1 MERYIY
7 INYAYEDYQLVQKI
21 IEDIEKTGVK
31 VYHGNGSEERVAGS
45 LCVIHLWTP
54 AAHTSRSY
62 RKIMNYTLKHEL
74 DTMLFHLDGAQMAS
88 EVEVQLDVLHALF
101 KYKYQMM
108 SRKSA
113 DVETKTAVI
122 QNEAEHTEATTVVKA
137 DNTTT
142 AAVKQEVKLKPEVV
156 EVQSMGQLREAMAD
170 PEPKVIKFNAE
181 PMQKHDKQDGIGEV
195 AAKQTEKTQ
204 NTSAEPE
211 MTEGKAEE
219 SAEAAKSA
227 AEAPVEKEARMT
239 TENIDETQKK
249 QLQQQ
254 ETEKTAEQLTTRDAL
269 FAEGMRILENGKTRE
284 DGVKAF
290 KYLRQAASQGHT
302 EAQYQLSVCYDRG
315 IGVRKSITEAAK
327 WCQMAAFG
335 GHAKAQ
341 SEIGYC
347 YEYGQGVVRNIK
359 EAVSW
364 YEMASAQGNIQA
376 KNNLAYC
383 YQKGRGVHKDV
394 KEAIRLYEEA
404 AAGGHASAQYNLG
417 YCYWYGE
424 GVKTDK
430 NRAIE
435 LFKQSADNGNAKAAQ
450 MLKILSQHLFMK

>member
-7 INYAYEDYQLVQKI
+7 INYAYEDYEYVQKI

-45 LCVIHLWTP
+45 LCVFHFWTP
-54 AAHTSRSY
+54 AAHTSKSY

-88 EVEVQLDVLHALF
+88 EVDVQLDVLHALF
-101 KYKYQMM
+101 KYKYQMLNQ
-108 SRKSA
+108 KAA
-113 DVETKTAVI
+113 DAETKTV
-122 QNEAEHTEATTVVKA
+122 ES
-137 DNTTT
+137 
-142 AAVKQEVKLKPEVV
+142 KPEVV
-156 EVQSMGQLREAMAD
+156 EAKSVDELKKAMASS
-170 PEPKVIKFNAE
+170 EPKVIKFNA
-181 PMQKHDKQDGIGEV
+181 D
-195 AAKQTEKTQ
+195 
-204 NTSAEPE
+204 
-211 MTEGKAEE
+211 
-219 SAEAAKSA
+219 SA
-227 AEAPVEKEARMT
+227 AESKHAAKEPEIIEDTEETKIADVETAATAVEKQPEIVNEKIA
-239 TENIDETQKK
+239 EEQPDQS
-249 QLQQQ
+249 QQS
-254 ETEKTAEQLTTRDAL
+254 EPAKAVEELATRDAL
-269 FAEGMRILENGKTRE
+269 FAEGMRVLENGTTRE

-315 IGVRKSITEAAK
+315 IGVRRNITEAAK

-364 YEMASAQGNIQA
+364 YEMASAQGNIEA
-376 KNNLAYC
+376 KNNLAFC

-394 KEAIRLYEEA
+394 KEAIRLYGEA

-430 NRAIE
+430 SRAIE

-450 MLKILSQHLFMK
+450 MLKILSQHLFLK

>member
-7 INYAYEDYQLVQKI
+7 INYAYEDYEYVQKI

-45 LCVIHLWTP
+45 LCVIHFWTP
-54 AAHTSRSY
+54 AAHTSKSY

-88 EVEVQLDVLHALF
+88 EVDVQLDVLHALF
-101 KYKYQMM
+101 KYKYQMLNQ
-108 SRKSA
+108 RAA
-113 DVETKTAVI
+113 DAETKTV
-122 QNEAEHTEATTVVKA
+122 ES
-137 DNTTT
+137 
-142 AAVKQEVKLKPEVV
+142 KPEVV
-156 EVQSMGQLREAMAD
+156 EAKSVDELKKAMASS
-170 PEPKVIKFNAE
+170 EPKVIKFNA
-181 PMQKHDKQDGIGEV
+181 D
-195 AAKQTEKTQ
+195 
-204 NTSAEPE
+204 
-211 MTEGKAEE
+211 
-219 SAEAAKSA
+219 SA
-227 AEAPVEKEARMT
+227 AESKHAAKEPEIIEDTEETKIADVETAATAVEKQPEIVNEKVA
-239 TENIDETQKK
+239 EEQPDQS
-249 QLQQQ
+249 QQS
-254 ETEKTAEQLTTRDAL
+254 EPAKAVEELATRDAL
-269 FAEGMRILENGKTRE
+269 FAEGMRILENGTTRE

-315 IGVRKSITEAAK
+315 IGVRRNITEAAK

-364 YEMASAQGNIQA
+364 YEMASAQGNIEA
-376 KNNLAYC
+376 KNNLAFC

-394 KEAIRLYEEA
+394 KEAIRLYGEA

-430 NRAIE
+430 SRAIE

-450 MLKILSQHLFMK
+450 MLKILSQHLFLK

>member
-7 INYAYEDYQLVQKI
+7 INYAYEDYEYVQKI

-45 LCVIHLWTP
+45 LCVIHFWTP
-54 AAHTSRSY
+54 AAHTSKSY

-74 DTMLFHLDGAQMAS
+74 DTMLFHLDGAQLAS
-88 EVEVQLDVLHALF
+88 EVDVQLDVLHALF
-101 KYKYQMM
+101 KYKYQML
-108 SRKSA
+108 SRKAA
-113 DVETKTAVI
+113 DAETKAAVI
-122 QNEAEHTEATTVVKA
+122 KNESKNTETI
-137 DNTTT
+137 TT
-142 AAVKQEVKLKPEVV
+142 AAKGENTAVVEIKTVESKPEVV
-156 EVQSMGQLREAMAD
+156 EAKSVDELKKAMASS
-170 PEPKVIKFNAE
+170 EPKVIKFNA
-181 PMQKHDKQDGIGEV
+181 D
-195 AAKQTEKTQ
+195 
-204 NTSAEPE
+204 
-211 MTEGKAEE
+211 
-219 SAEAAKSA
+219 SA
-227 AEAPVEKEARMT
+227 AESKAAEKEPEIIEDTEETKIADVETAATAVEKQPEIVNEKIA
-239 TENIDETQKK
+239 EEQPDQS
-249 QLQQQ
+249 QQS
-254 ETEKTAEQLTTRDAL
+254 EPAKAVEELATRDAL
-269 FAEGMRILENGKTRE
+269 FAEGMRILENGTTRE

-290 KYLRQAASQGHT
+290 KCLRQAASQGHT

-315 IGVRKSITEAAK
+315 IGVRRNITEAAK

-364 YEMASAQGNIQA
+364 YEMASAQGNIEA
-376 KNNLAYC
+376 KNNLAFC

-394 KEAIRLYEEA
+394 KEAIRLYGEA

-430 NRAIE
+430 SRAIE

-450 MLKILSQHLFMK
+450 MLKILSQHLFLK

>member
-7 INYAYEDYQLVQKI
+7 INYAYEDYEYVQKI

-45 LCVIHLWTP
+45 LCVLHFWTP
-54 AAHTSRSY
+54 AAHTSKSY

-88 EVEVQLDVLHALF
+88 EVDVQLDVLHALF
-101 KYKYQMM
+101 KYKYQML
-108 SRKSA
+108 SRKAA
-113 DVETKTAVI
+113 DAETKAAVI
-122 QNEAEHTEATTVVKA
+122 KNESKNTEII
-137 DNTTT
+137 TT
-142 AAVKQEVKLKPEVV
+142 AAKGENTAVVEIKTVESKPEVV
-156 EVQSMGQLREAMAD
+156 EAKSVDELKKAMSSS
-170 PEPKVIKFNAE
+170 EPKVIKFNADSATE
-181 PMQKHDKQDGIGEV
+181 SK
-195 AAKQTEKTQ
+195 AAEKESEIV
-204 NTSAEPE
+204 NE
-211 MTEGKAEE
+211 KIAEE
-219 SAEAAKSA
+219 QPDQSQQSEPAKA
-227 AEAPVEKEARMT
+227 VEE
-239 TENIDETQKK
+239 
-249 QLQQQ
+249 
-254 ETEKTAEQLTTRDAL
+254 LTTRDAL
-269 FAEGMRILENGKTRE
+269 FAEGMRILENGTTRE

-290 KYLRQAASQGHT
+290 KCLRQAASQGHT

-315 IGVRKSITEAAK
+315 IGVRRNITEAAK

-364 YEMASAQGNIQA
+364 YEMASAQGNIEA
-376 KNNLAYC
+376 KNNLAFC

-394 KEAIRLYEEA
+394 KEAIRLYGEA

-430 NRAIE
+430 SRAIE

>member
-7 INYAYEDYQLVQKI
+7 INYAYEDYEYVQKI

-45 LCVIHLWTP
+45 LCVLHFWTP
-54 AAHTSRSY
+54 AAHTSKSY

-88 EVEVQLDVLHALF
+88 EVDVQLDVLHALF
-101 KYKYQMM
+101 KYKYQML
-108 SRKSA
+108 SLKAA
-113 DVETKTAVI
+113 DAETKTV
-122 QNEAEHTEATTVVKA
+122 ES
-137 DNTTT
+137 
-142 AAVKQEVKLKPEVV
+142 KPEVV
-156 EVQSMGQLREAMAD
+156 EAKSVDELKKAMASS
-170 PEPKVIKFNAE
+170 EPKVIKFNADSVTE
-181 PMQKHDKQDGIGEV
+181 SK
-195 AAKQTEKTQ
+195 AAEK
-204 NTSAEPE
+204 EPE
-211 MTEGKAEE
+211 IVNEKIAEE
-219 SAEAAKSA
+219 QPDQSQQSEPAKA
-227 AEAPVEKEARMT
+227 VEE
-239 TENIDETQKK
+239 
-249 QLQQQ
+249 
-254 ETEKTAEQLTTRDAL
+254 LTTRDAL
-269 FAEGMRILENGKTRE
+269 FAEGMRILENGTTRE

-290 KYLRQAASQGHT
+290 KCLRQAASQGHT

-315 IGVRKSITEAAK
+315 IGVRRNITEAAK

-364 YEMASAQGNIQA
+364 YEMASAQGNIEA
-376 KNNLAYC
+376 KNNLAFC
-383 YQKGRGVHKDV
+383 YQKGRGVHKNV
-394 KEAIRLYEEA
+394 KEAIRLYGEA

-430 NRAIE
+430 SRAIE

>member
-1 MERYIY
+1 M
-7 INYAYEDYQLVQKI
+7 
-21 IEDIEKTGVK
+21 K

-45 LCVIHLWTP
+45 LCVIHFWTP
-54 AAHTSRSY
+54 AAHTSKSY

-88 EVEVQLDVLHALF
+88 EVDVQLDVLHALF
-101 KYKYQMM
+101 KYKYQMLNQ
-108 SRKSA
+108 KAA
-113 DVETKTAVI
+113 DAETKTV
-122 QNEAEHTEATTVVKA
+122 ES
-137 DNTTT
+137 
-142 AAVKQEVKLKPEVV
+142 KPEVV
-156 EVQSMGQLREAMAD
+156 EAKSVDELKKAMASS
-170 PEPKVIKFNAE
+170 EPKVIKFNA
-181 PMQKHDKQDGIGEV
+181 D
-195 AAKQTEKTQ
+195 
-204 NTSAEPE
+204 
-211 MTEGKAEE
+211 
-219 SAEAAKSA
+219 SA
-227 AEAPVEKEARMT
+227 AESKHAAKEPEIIEDTEETKIADVETAATAVEKQPEIVNEKIA
-239 TENIDETQKK
+239 EEQPDQS
-249 QLQQQ
+249 QQS
-254 ETEKTAEQLTTRDAL
+254 EPAKAVEELATRDAL
-269 FAEGMRILENGKTRE
+269 FAEGMRILENGTTRE

-315 IGVRKSITEAAK
+315 IGVRRNITEAAK

-364 YEMASAQGNIQA
+364 YEMASAQGNIEA
-376 KNNLAYC
+376 KNNLAFC

-394 KEAIRLYEEA
+394 KEAIRLYGEA

-430 NRAIE
+430 SRAIE

-450 MLKILSQHLFMK
+450 MLKILSQHLFLK

>member
-7 INYAYEDYQLVQKI
+7 INYAYEDYEYVQKI

-45 LCVIHLWTP
+45 LCVLHFWTP

-88 EVEVQLDVLHALF
+88 EVDVQLDVLYALF
-101 KYKYQMM
+101 KYKYQML
-108 SRKSA
+108 SLKAA
-113 DVETKTAVI
+113 DAETKTV
-122 QNEAEHTEATTVVKA
+122 EF
-137 DNTTT
+137 
-142 AAVKQEVKLKPEVV
+142 KPEVV
-156 EVQSMGQLREAMAD
+156 EAKSVDELKKAMASS
-170 PEPKVIKFNAE
+170 EPKVIKFNADSATE
-181 PMQKHDKQDGIGEV
+181 SK
-195 AAKQTEKTQ
+195 AAEK
-204 NTSAEPE
+204 EPE
-211 MTEGKAEE
+211 IVNEKIAEE
-219 SAEAAKSA
+219 QPDQSQQSEPTKA
-227 AEAPVEKEARMT
+227 VEE
-239 TENIDETQKK
+239 
-249 QLQQQ
+249 
-254 ETEKTAEQLTTRDAL
+254 LTTRDAL
-269 FAEGMRILENGKTRE
+269 FAEGMRILENGTTRE

-290 KYLRQAASQGHT
+290 KCLRQAASQGHT

-315 IGVRKSITEAAK
+315 IGVRRNITEAAK

-364 YEMASAQGNIQA
+364 YEMASAQGNIEA
-376 KNNLAYC
+376 KNNLAFC
-383 YQKGRGVHKDV
+383 YQKGRGVHKNV
-394 KEAIRLYEEA
+394 KEAIRLYGEA

-430 NRAIE
+430 SRAIE
-435 LFKQSADNGNAKAAQ
+435 LFKQSAGNGNAKAAQ

>member
-7 INYAYEDYQLVQKI
+7 INYAYEDYEYVQKI

-45 LCVIHLWTP
+45 LCVLHFWTP
-54 AAHTSRSY
+54 AAHTSKSY

-88 EVEVQLDVLHALF
+88 EVDVQLDVLHALF
-101 KYKYQMM
+101 KYKYQML
-108 SRKSA
+108 SLKAA
-113 DVETKTAVI
+113 DAETKAAVI
-122 QNEAEHTEATTVVKA
+122 KNESKNTETI
-137 DNTTT
+137 TT
-142 AAVKQEVKLKPEVV
+142 AAKGKNTAVVEIKTVESKPEVV
-156 EVQSMGQLREAMAD
+156 EAKSVDELKKAMAS
-170 PEPKVIKFNAE
+170 PEPKVIKFNADSATE
-181 PMQKHDKQDGIGEV
+181 SK
-195 AAKQTEKTQ
+195 AAEK
-204 NTSAEPE
+204 EPE
-211 MTEGKAEE
+211 IVNEKIAEE
-219 SAEAAKSA
+219 QPDQSQQSEPAKA
-227 AEAPVEKEARMT
+227 VEE
-239 TENIDETQKK
+239 
-249 QLQQQ
+249 
-254 ETEKTAEQLTTRDAL
+254 LTTRDAL
-269 FAEGMRILENGKTRE
+269 FAEGMRILENGTTRE

-290 KYLRQAASQGHT
+290 KCLRQAASQGHT

-315 IGVRKSITEAAK
+315 IGVRRNITEAAK

-364 YEMASAQGNIQA
+364 YEMASAQGNIEA
-376 KNNLAYC
+376 KNNLAFC

-394 KEAIRLYEEA
+394 KEAIRLYGEA

-430 NRAIE
+430 SRAIE

>member
-7 INYAYEDYQLVQKI
+7 INYAYEDYEYVQKI

-45 LCVIHLWTP
+45 LCVLHFWTP

-88 EVEVQLDVLHALF
+88 EVDVQLDVLHALF
-101 KYKYQMM
+101 KYKYQML
-108 SRKSA
+108 SLKAA
-113 DVETKTAVI
+113 DAETKTV
-122 QNEAEHTEATTVVKA
+122 ES
-137 DNTTT
+137 
-142 AAVKQEVKLKPEVV
+142 KPEVV
-156 EVQSMGQLREAMAD
+156 EAKSVDELKKTMASS
-170 PEPKVIKFNAE
+170 EPKVIKFNADSATE
-181 PMQKHDKQDGIGEV
+181 SK
-195 AAKQTEKTQ
+195 AAEKESEIV
-204 NTSAEPE
+204 NE
-211 MTEGKAEE
+211 KIAEE
-219 SAEAAKSA
+219 QPDQSQQSEPAKA
-227 AEAPVEKEARMT
+227 VEE
-239 TENIDETQKK
+239 
-249 QLQQQ
+249 
-254 ETEKTAEQLTTRDAL
+254 LTTRDAL
-269 FAEGMRILENGKTRE
+269 FAEGMRILENGTTRE

-290 KYLRQAASQGHT
+290 KCLRQAASQGHT

-315 IGVRKSITEAAK
+315 IGVRRNITEAAK

-364 YEMASAQGNIQA
+364 YEMASAQGNIEA
-376 KNNLAYC
+376 KNNLAFC

-394 KEAIRLYEEA
+394 KEAIRLYGEA

-430 NRAIE
+430 SRAIE

>member
-7 INYAYEDYQLVQKI
+7 INYAYEDYEYVQKI

-45 LCVIHLWTP
+45 LCVLHFWTP
-54 AAHTSRSY
+54 AAHTSKSY

-88 EVEVQLDVLHALF
+88 EVDVQLDVLHALF
-101 KYKYQMM
+101 KYKYQML
-108 SRKSA
+108 SRKAA
-113 DVETKTAVI
+113 DAETKAAVI
-122 QNEAEHTEATTVVKA
+122 KNESNNTETI
-137 DNTTT
+137 TT
-142 AAVKQEVKLKPEVV
+142 AAKEENTAVVEIKTVESKPEVV
-156 EVQSMGQLREAMAD
+156 EAKSVDELKKAMASS
-170 PEPKVIKFNAE
+170 EPKVIKFNADSATE
-181 PMQKHDKQDGIGEV
+181 SKVAEKQ
-195 AAKQTEKTQ
+195 
-204 NTSAEPE
+204 PE
-211 MTEGKAEE
+211 IVNKKIAEE
-219 SAEAAKSA
+219 QSDQFQQSEPAKA
-227 AEAPVEKEARMT
+227 IEE
-239 TENIDETQKK
+239 
-249 QLQQQ
+249 
-254 ETEKTAEQLTTRDAL
+254 LTTRDDL
-269 FAEGMRILENGKTRE
+269 FAEGMRILENGTTRE
-284 DGVKAF
+284 DGDKAF
-290 KYLRQAASQGHT
+290 KCLRQAASQGHT

-315 IGVRKSITEAAK
+315 IGVRRNITEAAK

-364 YEMASAQGNIQA
+364 YEMASAQGNIEA
-376 KNNLAYC
+376 KNNLAFC

-394 KEAIRLYEEA
+394 KEAIRLYGEA

-430 NRAIE
+430 SRAIE

>member
-7 INYAYEDYQLVQKI
+7 INYAYEDYRLVQRI

-31 VYHGNGSEERVAGS
+31 VYHGSGSEERVAGS
-45 LCVIHLWTP
+45 VCVIHFWTP

-62 RKIMNYTLKHEL
+62 RKVMNYTLKHEL
-74 DTMLFHLDGAQMAS
+74 DTMLFHLDGVQMAS
-88 EVEVQLDVLHALF
+88 ELDVQLDVLHALF

-108 SRKSA
+108 SRKAKTA
-113 DVETKTAVI
+113 DVAASVEVKS
-122 QNEAEHTEATTVVKA
+122 EAEA
-137 DNTTT
+137 
-142 AAVKQEVKLKPEVV
+142 
-156 EVQSMGQLREAMAD
+156 G
-170 PEPKVIKFNAE
+170 
-181 PMQKHDKQDGIGEV
+181 
-195 AAKQTEKTQ
+195 
-204 NTSAEPE
+204 
-211 MTEGKAEE
+211 AEE
-219 SAEAAKSA
+219 LA
-227 AEAPVEKEARMT
+227 KEARVR

-254 ETEKTAEQLTTRDAL
+254 ETEKTAEPLTTRDDL
-269 FAEGMRILENGKTRE
+269 FAEGMRILETGTTRE

-315 IGVRKSITEAAK
+315 IGVRKSIIEAAK

-376 KNNLAYC
+376 KNNLAFC

>member
-7 INYAYEDYQLVQKI
+7 INYAYEDYEYVQKI

-45 LCVIHLWTP
+45 LCVIHFWTP
-54 AAHTSRSY
+54 AAHTSKSY

-88 EVEVQLDVLHALF
+88 EVDVQLDVLHALF
-101 KYKYQMM
+101 KYKYQMLNQ
-108 SRKSA
+108 KA
-113 DVETKTAVI
+113 EDAETKTV
-122 QNEAEHTEATTVVKA
+122 ES
-137 DNTTT
+137 
-142 AAVKQEVKLKPEVV
+142 KPEVV
-156 EVQSMGQLREAMAD
+156 EAKSVDELKKAMASS
-170 PEPKVIKFNAE
+170 EPKVIKFNA
-181 PMQKHDKQDGIGEV
+181 D
-195 AAKQTEKTQ
+195 
-204 NTSAEPE
+204 
-211 MTEGKAEE
+211 
-219 SAEAAKSA
+219 SA
-227 AEAPVEKEARMT
+227 AESKAAEKEPEIVNEKIA
-239 TENIDETQKK
+239 EEQPDQS
-249 QLQQQ
+249 QQS
-254 ETEKTAEQLTTRDAL
+254 EPAKAVEELTTRDAL
-269 FAEGMRILENGKTRE
+269 FAEGMRILENGTTRE

-290 KYLRQAASQGHT
+290 KYLGQAASQGHT

-315 IGVRKSITEAAK
+315 IGVRRNITEAAK

-364 YEMASAQGNIQA
+364 YEMASAQGNIEA
-376 KNNLAYC
+376 KNNLAFC

-394 KEAIRLYEEA
+394 KEAIRLYGEA

-430 NRAIE
+430 SRAIE

-450 MLKILSQHLFMK
+450 MLKILSQHLFLK

>member
-7 INYAYEDYQLVQKI
+7 INYAYEDYEYVQKI

-45 LCVIHLWTP
+45 LCVIHFWTP
-54 AAHTSRSY
+54 AAHTSKSY

-88 EVEVQLDVLHALF
+88 EVDVQLDVLHALF
-101 KYKYQMM
+101 KYKYQMLNQ
-108 SRKSA
+108 KAA
-113 DVETKTAVI
+113 DAETKTV
-122 QNEAEHTEATTVVKA
+122 ES
-137 DNTTT
+137 
-142 AAVKQEVKLKPEVV
+142 KPEVV
-156 EVQSMGQLREAMAD
+156 EAKSVDELKKAMASS
-170 PEPKVIKFNAE
+170 EPKVIKFNA
-181 PMQKHDKQDGIGEV
+181 D
-195 AAKQTEKTQ
+195 
-204 NTSAEPE
+204 
-211 MTEGKAEE
+211 
-219 SAEAAKSA
+219 SA
-227 AEAPVEKEARMT
+227 AESKHAAKEPEIIEDTEETKIADVETAATAVEKQPEIVNEKIA
-239 TENIDETQKK
+239 EEQPDQS
-249 QLQQQ
+249 QQS
-254 ETEKTAEQLTTRDAL
+254 EPAKAVEELATRDAL
-269 FAEGMRILENGKTRE
+269 FAEGMRILENGTTRE

-290 KYLRQAASQGHT
+290 KYLGQAASQGHT

-315 IGVRKSITEAAK
+315 IGVRRNITEAAK

-364 YEMASAQGNIQA
+364 YEMASAQGNIEA
-376 KNNLAYC
+376 KNNLAFC
-383 YQKGRGVHKDV
+383 YQKGRGIHKDV
-394 KEAIRLYEEA
+394 KEAIRLYGEA

-430 NRAIE
+430 SRAIE

-450 MLKILSQHLFMK
+450 MLKILSQHLFLK

>member
-7 INYAYEDYQLVQKI
+7 INYAYEDYEYVQKI

-45 LCVIHLWTP
+45 LCVLHFWTP
-54 AAHTSRSY
+54 AAHTSKSY

-88 EVEVQLDVLHALF
+88 EVDVQLDVLHALF
-101 KYKYQMM
+101 KYKYQMLNQ
-108 SRKSA
+108 RAA
-113 DVETKTAVI
+113 DAEIKTVES
-122 QNEAEHTEATTVVKA
+122 
-137 DNTTT
+137 
-142 AAVKQEVKLKPEVV
+142 KPEVV
-156 EVQSMGQLREAMAD
+156 EAKSVDELKKAKASS
-170 PEPKVIKFNAE
+170 EPKVIKFNADSATESKAAEKE
-181 PMQKHDKQDGIGEV
+181 PEIV
-195 AAKQTEKTQ
+195 NEK
-204 NTSAEPE
+204 SAEEQPDQSQQSE
-211 MTEGKAEE
+211 PAKAVEE
-219 SAEAAKSA
+219 
-227 AEAPVEKEARMT
+227 
-239 TENIDETQKK
+239 
-249 QLQQQ
+249 
-254 ETEKTAEQLTTRDAL
+254 LTTRDAL
-269 FAEGMRILENGKTRE
+269 FAEGMRILENGTTRE

-290 KYLRQAASQGHT
+290 KCLRQAASQGHT

-315 IGVRKSITEAAK
+315 IGVRRNITEAAK

-364 YEMASAQGNIQA
+364 YEMASAQGNIEA
-376 KNNLAYC
+376 KNNLAFC
-383 YQKGRGVHKDV
+383 YQKGRGVHKNV
-394 KEAIRLYEEA
+394 KEAIRLYGEA

-430 NRAIE
+430 SKAIE

>member
-7 INYAYEDYQLVQKI
+7 INYAYEDYEYVQKI
-21 IEDIEKTGVK
+21 IEDIEQTGVK

-45 LCVIHLWTP
+45 LCVLHFWTP
-54 AAHTSRSY
+54 AAHTSKSY

-88 EVEVQLDVLHALF
+88 EVDVQLDVLHALF
-101 KYKYQMM
+101 KYKYQML
-108 SRKSA
+108 SLKAA
-113 DVETKTAVI
+113 DAETKTV
-122 QNEAEHTEATTVVKA
+122 ES
-137 DNTTT
+137 
-142 AAVKQEVKLKPEVV
+142 KPEVV
-156 EVQSMGQLREAMAD
+156 EAKSVDELKKAMASS
-170 PEPKVIKFNAE
+170 EPKVIKFNADSVTE
-181 PMQKHDKQDGIGEV
+181 SK
-195 AAKQTEKTQ
+195 AAEK
-204 NTSAEPE
+204 EPE
-211 MTEGKAEE
+211 IVNEKIAEE
-219 SAEAAKSA
+219 QPDQSQQSEPAKA
-227 AEAPVEKEARMT
+227 VEE
-239 TENIDETQKK
+239 
-249 QLQQQ
+249 
-254 ETEKTAEQLTTRDAL
+254 LTTRDAL
-269 FAEGMRILENGKTRE
+269 FAEGMRILENGTTRE

-290 KYLRQAASQGHT
+290 KCLRQAASQGHT

-315 IGVRKSITEAAK
+315 IGVRRNITEAAK

-364 YEMASAQGNIQA
+364 YEMASAQGNIEA
-376 KNNLAYC
+376 KNNLAFC

-394 KEAIRLYEEA
+394 KEAIRLYGEA

-430 NRAIE
+430 SRAIE

>member
-7 INYAYEDYQLVQKI
+7 INYAYEDYEYVQKI

-45 LCVIHLWTP
+45 LCVLHFWTP
-54 AAHTSRSY
+54 AAHTSKSY

-88 EVEVQLDVLHALF
+88 EVDVQLDVLHALF
-101 KYKYQMM
+101 KYKYQMLNQ
-108 SRKSA
+108 KAA
-113 DVETKTAVI
+113 DAETKTV
-122 QNEAEHTEATTVVKA
+122 ES
-137 DNTTT
+137 
-142 AAVKQEVKLKPEVV
+142 KPEVV
-156 EVQSMGQLREAMAD
+156 EAKSVDELKKAMASS
-170 PEPKVIKFNAE
+170 EPKVIKFNA
-181 PMQKHDKQDGIGEV
+181 D
-195 AAKQTEKTQ
+195 
-204 NTSAEPE
+204 
-211 MTEGKAEE
+211 
-219 SAEAAKSA
+219 SA
-227 AEAPVEKEARMT
+227 AESKHAAKEPEIIEDTEETKIADVETAATAVEKQPEIVNEKVA
-239 TENIDETQKK
+239 EEQPDQS
-249 QLQQQ
+249 QQS
-254 ETEKTAEQLTTRDAL
+254 EPAKAVEELATRDAL
-269 FAEGMRILENGKTRE
+269 FAEGMRILENGTTRE

-315 IGVRKSITEAAK
+315 IGVRRNITEAAK

-364 YEMASAQGNIQA
+364 YEMASAQGNIEA
-376 KNNLAYC
+376 KNNLAFC

-394 KEAIRLYEEA
+394 KEAIRLYGEA

-430 NRAIE
+430 SRAIE

-450 MLKILSQHLFMK
+450 MLKILSQHLFLK

>member
-7 INYAYEDYQLVQKI
+7 INYAYEDYEYVQKI

-45 LCVIHLWTP
+45 LCVLHFWTP

-88 EVEVQLDVLHALF
+88 EVDVQLDVLHALF
-101 KYKYQMM
+101 KYKYQML
-108 SRKSA
+108 SLKAA
-113 DVETKTAVI
+113 DAETKTV
-122 QNEAEHTEATTVVKA
+122 EF
-137 DNTTT
+137 
-142 AAVKQEVKLKPEVV
+142 KPEVV
-156 EVQSMGQLREAMAD
+156 EAKSVDELKKAMASS
-170 PEPKVIKFNAE
+170 EPKVIKFNADSATE
-181 PMQKHDKQDGIGEV
+181 SK
-195 AAKQTEKTQ
+195 AAEK
-204 NTSAEPE
+204 EPE
-211 MTEGKAEE
+211 IVNEKIAEE
-219 SAEAAKSA
+219 QPDQSQQSEPTKA
-227 AEAPVEKEARMT
+227 VEE
-239 TENIDETQKK
+239 
-249 QLQQQ
+249 
-254 ETEKTAEQLTTRDAL
+254 LTTRDAL
-269 FAEGMRILENGKTRE
+269 FAEGMRILENGTTRE

-290 KYLRQAASQGHT
+290 KCLRQAASQGHT

-315 IGVRKSITEAAK
+315 IGVRRNITEAAK

-347 YEYGQGVVRNIK
+347 YKYGQGVVRNIK

-364 YEMASAQGNIQA
+364 YEMASAQGNIEA
-376 KNNLAYC
+376 KNNLAFC
-383 YQKGRGVHKDV
+383 YQKGRGVHKNV
-394 KEAIRLYEEA
+394 KEAIRLYGEA

-430 NRAIE
+430 SRAIE
-435 LFKQSADNGNAKAAQ
+435 LFKQSAGNGNAKAAQ

>member
-7 INYAYEDYQLVQKI
+7 INYAYEDYEYVQKI

-45 LCVIHLWTP
+45 LCVIHFWTP
-54 AAHTSRSY
+54 AAHTSKSY

-74 DTMLFHLDGAQMAS
+74 DTMLFHLDGAQMVS
-88 EVEVQLDVLHALF
+88 EVDVQLDVLHALF
-101 KYKYQMM
+101 KYKYQMLNQ
-108 SRKSA
+108 RAA
-113 DVETKTAVI
+113 DAETKTV
-122 QNEAEHTEATTVVKA
+122 ES
-137 DNTTT
+137 
-142 AAVKQEVKLKPEVV
+142 KPEVV
-156 EVQSMGQLREAMAD
+156 EAKSVDELKKAMASS
-170 PEPKVIKFNAE
+170 EPKVIKFNA
-181 PMQKHDKQDGIGEV
+181 D
-195 AAKQTEKTQ
+195 
-204 NTSAEPE
+204 
-211 MTEGKAEE
+211 
-219 SAEAAKSA
+219 SA
-227 AEAPVEKEARMT
+227 AESKHAAKEPEIIEDTEETKIADVETAATAVEKQPEIVNEKIA
-239 TENIDETQKK
+239 EEQPDQS
-249 QLQQQ
+249 QQS
-254 ETEKTAEQLTTRDAL
+254 EPAKAVEELATRDAL
-269 FAEGMRILENGKTRE
+269 FAEGMRILENGTTRE

-315 IGVRKSITEAAK
+315 IGVRRNITEAAK

-364 YEMASAQGNIQA
+364 YEMASAQGNIEA
-376 KNNLAYC
+376 KNNLAFC

-394 KEAIRLYEEA
+394 KEAIRLYGEA

-430 NRAIE
+430 SRAIE

-450 MLKILSQHLFMK
+450 MLKILSQHLFLK

>member
-7 INYAYEDYQLVQKI
+7 INYAYEDYEYAQKI

-45 LCVIHLWTP
+45 LCVIHFWTP
-54 AAHTSRSY
+54 AAHTSKSY

-88 EVEVQLDVLHALF
+88 EVDVQLDVLHALF
-101 KYKYQMM
+101 KYKYQMLNQ
-108 SRKSA
+108 KAA
-113 DVETKTAVI
+113 DAEPKTVES
-122 QNEAEHTEATTVVKA
+122 
-137 DNTTT
+137 
-142 AAVKQEVKLKPEVV
+142 KPEVV
-156 EVQSMGQLREAMAD
+156 EAKSVDELKKAMASS
-170 PEPKVIKFNAE
+170 EPKVIKFNA
-181 PMQKHDKQDGIGEV
+181 D
-195 AAKQTEKTQ
+195 
-204 NTSAEPE
+204 
-211 MTEGKAEE
+211 
-219 SAEAAKSA
+219 SA
-227 AEAPVEKEARMT
+227 AESKHAAKEPEIIEDTEETKIADVETAATAVEKQPEIVNEKIA
-239 TENIDETQKK
+239 EEQPDQS
-249 QLQQQ
+249 QQS
-254 ETEKTAEQLTTRDAL
+254 EPAKAVEELATRDAL
-269 FAEGMRILENGKTRE
+269 FAEGMRILENGTTRE

-315 IGVRKSITEAAK
+315 IGVRRNITEAAK

-364 YEMASAQGNIQA
+364 YEMASAQGNIEA
-376 KNNLAYC
+376 KNNLAFC
-383 YQKGRGVHKDV
+383 YQKGRGVPKDV
-394 KEAIRLYEEA
+394 KEAIRLYGEA

-430 NRAIE
+430 SRAIE

-450 MLKILSQHLFMK
+450 MLKILSQHLFLK

>member
-7 INYAYEDYQLVQKI
+7 INYAYEDYEYVQKI

-45 LCVIHLWTP
+45 LCVLHFWTP

-88 EVEVQLDVLHALF
+88 EVDVQLDVLHALF
-101 KYKYQMM
+101 KYKYQMLNQ
-108 SRKSA
+108 RAA
-113 DVETKTAVI
+113 DAETKTV
-122 QNEAEHTEATTVVKA
+122 ES
-137 DNTTT
+137 
-142 AAVKQEVKLKPEVV
+142 KPEVV
-156 EVQSMGQLREAMAD
+156 EAKSVDELKKAMASS
-170 PEPKVIKFNAE
+170 EPKVIKFNA
-181 PMQKHDKQDGIGEV
+181 D
-195 AAKQTEKTQ
+195 
-204 NTSAEPE
+204 
-211 MTEGKAEE
+211 
-219 SAEAAKSA
+219 SA
-227 AEAPVEKEARMT
+227 AESKHAAKEPEIIEDTEETKIADVGTAATAVEKQPEIVNEKIA
-239 TENIDETQKK
+239 EEQPDQS
-249 QLQQQ
+249 QQS
-254 ETEKTAEQLTTRDAL
+254 EPAKAVEELATRDAL
-269 FAEGMRILENGKTRE
+269 FAEGMRILENGTTRE

-315 IGVRKSITEAAK
+315 IGVRRNITEAAK

-364 YEMASAQGNIQA
+364 YEMASAQGNIEA
-376 KNNLAYC
+376 KNNLAFC

-394 KEAIRLYEEA
+394 KEAIRLYGEA

-430 NRAIE
+430 SRAIE

-450 MLKILSQHLFMK
+450 MLKILSQHLFLK

>member
-7 INYAYEDYQLVQKI
+7 INYAYEDYEYVQKI

-45 LCVIHLWTP
+45 LCVIHFWTP
-54 AAHTSRSY
+54 AAHTSKSY

-88 EVEVQLDVLHALF
+88 EVDVQLDVLHALF
-101 KYKYQMM
+101 KYKYQMLNQ
-108 SRKSA
+108 RAA
-113 DVETKTAVI
+113 DAETKTV
-122 QNEAEHTEATTVVKA
+122 ES
-137 DNTTT
+137 
-142 AAVKQEVKLKPEVV
+142 KPEVV
-156 EVQSMGQLREAMAD
+156 EAKSVDELKKAMASS
-170 PEPKVIKFNAE
+170 EPKVIKFNA
-181 PMQKHDKQDGIGEV
+181 D
-195 AAKQTEKTQ
+195 
-204 NTSAEPE
+204 
-211 MTEGKAEE
+211 
-219 SAEAAKSA
+219 SA
-227 AEAPVEKEARMT
+227 AESKHAAKEPEIIEDTEETKIADVETAATAVEKQPEIVNEKVA
-239 TENIDETQKK
+239 EEQPDQS
-249 QLQQQ
+249 QQS
-254 ETEKTAEQLTTRDAL
+254 EPAKAVEELGTRDAL
-269 FAEGMRILENGKTRE
+269 FAEGMRILENGTTRE

-315 IGVRKSITEAAK
+315 IGVRRNITEAAK

-364 YEMASAQGNIQA
+364 YEMASAQGNIEA
-376 KNNLAYC
+376 KNNLAFC

-394 KEAIRLYEEA
+394 KEAIRLYGEA

-430 NRAIE
+430 SRAIE

-450 MLKILSQHLFMK
+450 MLKILSQHLFLK

>member
-7 INYAYEDYQLVQKI
+7 INYAYEDYEYVQKI

-45 LCVIHLWTP
+45 LCVLHFWTP
-54 AAHTSRSY
+54 AAHTSKSY

-88 EVEVQLDVLHALF
+88 EVDVQLDVLHALF
-101 KYKYQMM
+101 KYKYQML
-108 SRKSA
+108 SLKAA
-113 DVETKTAVI
+113 DAETKTV
-122 QNEAEHTEATTVVKA
+122 EF
-137 DNTTT
+137 
-142 AAVKQEVKLKPEVV
+142 KPEVV
-156 EVQSMGQLREAMAD
+156 EAKSVDELKKAMASS
-170 PEPKVIKFNAE
+170 EPKVIKFNADSVTE
-181 PMQKHDKQDGIGEV
+181 SK
-195 AAKQTEKTQ
+195 AAEK
-204 NTSAEPE
+204 EPE
-211 MTEGKAEE
+211 IVNEKIAEE
-219 SAEAAKSA
+219 QPDQSQQSEPAKA
-227 AEAPVEKEARMT
+227 VEE
-239 TENIDETQKK
+239 
-249 QLQQQ
+249 
-254 ETEKTAEQLTTRDAL
+254 LTTRDAL
-269 FAEGMRILENGKTRE
+269 FAEGMRILENGTTRE

-290 KYLRQAASQGHT
+290 KCLRQAASQGHT

-315 IGVRKSITEAAK
+315 IGVRRNITEAAK

-364 YEMASAQGNIQA
+364 YEMASAQGNIEA
-376 KNNLAYC
+376 KNNLAFC
-383 YQKGRGVHKDV
+383 YQKGRGVHKNV
-394 KEAIRLYEEA
+394 KEAIRLYGEA

-430 NRAIE
+430 SRAIE

>member
-7 INYAYEDYQLVQKI
+7 INYAYEDYEYVQKI

-45 LCVIHLWTP
+45 LCVIHFWTP
-54 AAHTSRSY
+54 AAHTSKSY

-88 EVEVQLDVLHALF
+88 EVDVQLDVLHALF
-101 KYKYQMM
+101 KYKYQML
-108 SRKSA
+108 SRKAA
-113 DVETKTAVI
+113 DAETKTV
-122 QNEAEHTEATTVVKA
+122 ES
-137 DNTTT
+137 
-142 AAVKQEVKLKPEVV
+142 KPEVV
-156 EVQSMGQLREAMAD
+156 EAKSVDELKKAMASS
-170 PEPKVIKFNAE
+170 EPKVIKFNA
-181 PMQKHDKQDGIGEV
+181 D
-195 AAKQTEKTQ
+195 
-204 NTSAEPE
+204 
-211 MTEGKAEE
+211 
-219 SAEAAKSA
+219 SA
-227 AEAPVEKEARMT
+227 AESKAAEKEPEIIEDTEETKIADVETAATAVEKQPEIVNEKIA
-239 TENIDETQKK
+239 EEQPDQS
-249 QLQQQ
+249 QQS
-254 ETEKTAEQLTTRDAL
+254 EPAKAVEELATRDAL
-269 FAEGMRILENGKTRE
+269 FAEGMRILENGTTRE

-290 KYLRQAASQGHT
+290 KCLRQAASQGHT

-315 IGVRKSITEAAK
+315 IGVRRNITEAAK

-364 YEMASAQGNIQA
+364 YEMASAQGNIEA
-376 KNNLAYC
+376 KNNLAFC

-394 KEAIRLYEEA
+394 KEAIRLYGEA

-430 NRAIE
+430 SRAIE

-450 MLKILSQHLFMK
+450 MLKILSQHLFLK

>member
-7 INYAYEDYQLVQKI
+7 INYAYEDYEYVQKI

-45 LCVIHLWTP
+45 LCVIHFWTP
-54 AAHTSRSY
+54 AAHTSKSY

-88 EVEVQLDVLHALF
+88 EVDVQLDVLHALF
-101 KYKYQMM
+101 KYKYQMLNQ
-108 SRKSA
+108 KAA
-113 DVETKTAVI
+113 DAETKTV
-122 QNEAEHTEATTVVKA
+122 ES
-137 DNTTT
+137 
-142 AAVKQEVKLKPEVV
+142 KPEVV
-156 EVQSMGQLREAMAD
+156 EAKSVDELKKAMASS
-170 PEPKVIKFNAE
+170 EPKVIKFNA
-181 PMQKHDKQDGIGEV
+181 D
-195 AAKQTEKTQ
+195 
-204 NTSAEPE
+204 
-211 MTEGKAEE
+211 
-219 SAEAAKSA
+219 SA
-227 AEAPVEKEARMT
+227 AESKHAAKEPEIIEDTEETKIADVETAATAVEKQPEIVNEKVA
-239 TENIDETQKK
+239 EEQSDQS
-249 QLQQQ
+249 QQS
-254 ETEKTAEQLTTRDAL
+254 EPAKAVEELATRDAL
-269 FAEGMRILENGKTRE
+269 FAEGMRILENGTTRE

-315 IGVRKSITEAAK
+315 IGVRRNITEAAK

-364 YEMASAQGNIQA
+364 YEMASAQGNIEA
-376 KNNLAYC
+376 KNNLAFC

-394 KEAIRLYEEA
+394 KEAIRLYGEA

-430 NRAIE
+430 SRAIE

-450 MLKILSQHLFMK
+450 MLKILSQHLFLK

>member
-7 INYAYEDYQLVQKI
+7 INYAYEDYEYVQKI

-45 LCVIHLWTP
+45 LCVLHFWTP
-54 AAHTSRSY
+54 AAHTSKSY

-88 EVEVQLDVLHALF
+88 EVDVQLDVLHALF
-101 KYKYQMM
+101 KYKYQML
-108 SRKSA
+108 SRKAA
-113 DVETKTAVI
+113 DAETKTV
-122 QNEAEHTEATTVVKA
+122 ES
-137 DNTTT
+137 
-142 AAVKQEVKLKPEVV
+142 KPEVV
-156 EVQSMGQLREAMAD
+156 EAKSVDELKKAMASS
-170 PEPKVIKFNAE
+170 EPKVIKFNADSATE
-181 PMQKHDKQDGIGEV
+181 SK
-195 AAKQTEKTQ
+195 AAEK
-204 NTSAEPE
+204 EPE
-211 MTEGKAEE
+211 IVNEKIAEE
-219 SAEAAKSA
+219 QPDQSQQSEPAKA
-227 AEAPVEKEARMT
+227 VEE
-239 TENIDETQKK
+239 
-249 QLQQQ
+249 
-254 ETEKTAEQLTTRDAL
+254 LTTRDAL
-269 FAEGMRILENGKTRE
+269 FAEGMRILENGTTRE

-290 KYLRQAASQGHT
+290 KCLRQAASQGHT

-315 IGVRKSITEAAK
+315 IGVRRNITEAAK

-364 YEMASAQGNIQA
+364 YEMASAQGNIEA
-376 KNNLAYC
+376 KNNLAFC

-394 KEAIRLYEEA
+394 KEAIRLYGEA

-430 NRAIE
+430 SRAIE

>member
-7 INYAYEDYQLVQKI
+7 INYAYEDYEYVQKI

-45 LCVIHLWTP
+45 LCVLHFWTP

-88 EVEVQLDVLHALF
+88 EVDVQLDVLHALF
-101 KYKYQMM
+101 KYKYQML
-108 SRKSA
+108 SLKAA
-113 DVETKTAVI
+113 DAETKTV
-122 QNEAEHTEATTVVKA
+122 ES
-137 DNTTT
+137 
-142 AAVKQEVKLKPEVV
+142 KPEVV
-156 EVQSMGQLREAMAD
+156 EAKSVDELKKAMASS
-170 PEPKVIKFNAE
+170 EPKVIKFNADSVTE
-181 PMQKHDKQDGIGEV
+181 SK
-195 AAKQTEKTQ
+195 AAEK
-204 NTSAEPE
+204 EPE
-211 MTEGKAEE
+211 IVNEKIAEE
-219 SAEAAKSA
+219 QPDQSQQSEPAKA
-227 AEAPVEKEARMT
+227 VEE
-239 TENIDETQKK
+239 
-249 QLQQQ
+249 
-254 ETEKTAEQLTTRDAL
+254 LTTRDAL
-269 FAEGMRILENGKTRE
+269 FAEGMRILENGTTRE

-290 KYLRQAASQGHT
+290 KCLRQAASQGHT

-315 IGVRKSITEAAK
+315 IGVRRNITEAAK

-364 YEMASAQGNIQA
+364 YEMASAQGNIEA
-376 KNNLAYC
+376 KNNLAFC

-394 KEAIRLYEEA
+394 KEAIRLYGEA

-430 NRAIE
+430 SRAIE

>member
-7 INYAYEDYQLVQKI
+7 INYAYEDYEYVQKI

-45 LCVIHLWTP
+45 LCVLHFWTP
-54 AAHTSRSY
+54 AAHTSKSY

-88 EVEVQLDVLHALF
+88 EVDVQLDVLHALF
-101 KYKYQMM
+101 KYKYQML
-108 SRKSA
+108 SLKAA
-113 DVETKTAVI
+113 DAETKTV
-122 QNEAEHTEATTVVKA
+122 EF
-137 DNTTT
+137 
-142 AAVKQEVKLKPEVV
+142 KPEVV
-156 EVQSMGQLREAMAD
+156 EAKSVDELKKAMASS
-170 PEPKVIKFNAE
+170 EPKVIKFNADSATE
-181 PMQKHDKQDGIGEV
+181 SK
-195 AAKQTEKTQ
+195 AAEK
-204 NTSAEPE
+204 EPE
-211 MTEGKAEE
+211 IVNEKIAEE
-219 SAEAAKSA
+219 QPDQSQQSEPAKA
-227 AEAPVEKEARMT
+227 VEE
-239 TENIDETQKK
+239 
-249 QLQQQ
+249 
-254 ETEKTAEQLTTRDAL
+254 LTTRDAL
-269 FAEGMRILENGKTRE
+269 FAEGMRILENGTTRE

-290 KYLRQAASQGHT
+290 KCLRQAASQGHT

-315 IGVRKSITEAAK
+315 IGVRRNITEAAK

-364 YEMASAQGNIQA
+364 YEMASAQGNIEA
-376 KNNLAYC
+376 KNNLAFC

-394 KEAIRLYEEA
+394 KEAIRLYGEA

-430 NRAIE
+430 SRAIE

>member
-7 INYAYEDYQLVQKI
+7 INYAYEDYEYVQKI

-45 LCVIHLWTP
+45 LCVLHFWTP

-88 EVEVQLDVLHALF
+88 EVDVQLDVLHALF
-101 KYKYQMM
+101 KYKYQML
-108 SRKSA
+108 SLKAA
-113 DVETKTAVI
+113 DAETKTV
-122 QNEAEHTEATTVVKA
+122 ES
-137 DNTTT
+137 
-142 AAVKQEVKLKPEVV
+142 KPEVV
-156 EVQSMGQLREAMAD
+156 EAKSVDELKKAMASS
-170 PEPKVIKFNAE
+170 EPKVIKFNADSVTE
-181 PMQKHDKQDGIGEV
+181 SK
-195 AAKQTEKTQ
+195 AAEK
-204 NTSAEPE
+204 EPE
-211 MTEGKAEE
+211 IVNEKIAEE
-219 SAEAAKSA
+219 QPDQSQQSEPAKA
-227 AEAPVEKEARMT
+227 VEE
-239 TENIDETQKK
+239 
-249 QLQQQ
+249 
-254 ETEKTAEQLTTRDAL
+254 LTTRDAL
-269 FAEGMRILENGKTRE
+269 FAEGMRILENGTTRE

-290 KYLRQAASQGHT
+290 KCLRQAASQGHT

-315 IGVRKSITEAAK
+315 IGVRRNITEAAK

-376 KNNLAYC
+376 KNNLAFC

>member
-45 LCVIHLWTP
+45 LCVIHFWTP
-54 AAHTSRSY
+54 AAHTSKSY

-74 DTMLFHLDGAQMAS
+74 DTMLFHLDGEQLAS
-88 EVEVQLDVLHALF
+88 EVEVQMDVLHTLF

-108 SRKSA
+108 SRKA
-113 DVETKTAVI
+113 AGAETKTAVI
-122 QNEAEHTEATTVVKA
+122 QNEAKNVEPVITEKKV
-137 DNTTT
+137 DNT
-142 AAVKQEVKLKPEVV
+142 AAEVKIAEAKLEIKSEPEVV
-156 EVQSMGQLREAMAD
+156 EAKSVDELKAAMATS
-170 PEPKVIKFNAE
+170 EPKVIKFNADSVTE
-181 PMQKHDKQDGIGEV
+181 SKAVANESESIEV
-195 AAKQTEKTQ
+195 KV
-204 NTSAEPE
+204 
-211 MTEGKAEE
+211 EE
-219 SAEAAKSA
+219 
-227 AEAPVEKEARMT
+227 
-239 TENIDETQKK
+239 
-249 QLQQQ
+249 
-254 ETEKTAEQLTTRDAL
+254 LTTRDAL
-269 FAEGMRILENGKTRE
+269 FAEGMRILENGTTRE

-315 IGVRKSITEAAK
+315 IGVRKNITEAAK

-364 YEMASAQGNIQA
+364 YEMASAQGNIEA
-376 KNNLAYC
+376 KNNLAFC

-404 AAGGHASAQYNLG
+404 AAGDHASAQYNLG

-430 NRAIE
+430 TRAIE

>member
-7 INYAYEDYQLVQKI
+7 INYAYEDYEYVQKI

-45 LCVIHLWTP
+45 LCVLHFWTP
-54 AAHTSRSY
+54 AAHTSKSY

-88 EVEVQLDVLHALF
+88 EVDVQLDVLHALF
-101 KYKYQMM
+101 KYKYQML
-108 SRKSA
+108 SRKA
-113 DVETKTAVI
+113 VDAETKTV
-122 QNEAEHTEATTVVKA
+122 ES
-137 DNTTT
+137 
-142 AAVKQEVKLKPEVV
+142 KPEVV
-156 EVQSMGQLREAMAD
+156 EAKSVDELKKAMASS
-170 PEPKVIKFNAE
+170 EPKVIKFNADSATE
-181 PMQKHDKQDGIGEV
+181 SK
-195 AAKQTEKTQ
+195 AAEK
-204 NTSAEPE
+204 EPE
-211 MTEGKAEE
+211 IVNEKIAEE
-219 SAEAAKSA
+219 QPDQSQQSEPAKA
-227 AEAPVEKEARMT
+227 VEE
-239 TENIDETQKK
+239 
-249 QLQQQ
+249 
-254 ETEKTAEQLTTRDAL
+254 LTTRDAL
-269 FAEGMRILENGKTRE
+269 FAEGMRILENGTTRE

-290 KYLRQAASQGHT
+290 KCLRQAASQGHT

-315 IGVRKSITEAAK
+315 IGVRRNITEAAK

-364 YEMASAQGNIQA
+364 YEMASAQGNIEA
-376 KNNLAYC
+376 KNNLAFC
-383 YQKGRGVHKDV
+383 YQKGRGVHKNV
-394 KEAIRLYEEA
+394 KEAIRLYGEA

-430 NRAIE
+430 SRAIE

>member
-7 INYAYEDYQLVQKI
+7 INYAYEDYEYVQKI

-45 LCVIHLWTP
+45 LCVLHFWTP
-54 AAHTSRSY
+54 AAHTSKSY

-88 EVEVQLDVLHALF
+88 EVDVQLDVLHALF
-101 KYKYQMM
+101 KYKYQML
-108 SRKSA
+108 SRKAA
-113 DVETKTAVI
+113 DAETKTV
-122 QNEAEHTEATTVVKA
+122 ES
-137 DNTTT
+137 
-142 AAVKQEVKLKPEVV
+142 KPEVV
-156 EVQSMGQLREAMAD
+156 EAKSVDELKKAMASS
-170 PEPKVIKFNAE
+170 EPKVIKFNADSVTE
-181 PMQKHDKQDGIGEV
+181 SK
-195 AAKQTEKTQ
+195 AAEK
-204 NTSAEPE
+204 EPE
-211 MTEGKAEE
+211 IVNEKIAEE
-219 SAEAAKSA
+219 QPDQSQQSEPAKA
-227 AEAPVEKEARMT
+227 VEE
-239 TENIDETQKK
+239 
-249 QLQQQ
+249 
-254 ETEKTAEQLTTRDAL
+254 LTTRDAL
-269 FAEGMRILENGKTRE
+269 FAEGMRILENGTTRE

-290 KYLRQAASQGHT
+290 KCLRQAASQGHT

-315 IGVRKSITEAAK
+315 IGVRRNITEAAK

-364 YEMASAQGNIQA
+364 YEMASAQGNIEA
-376 KNNLAYC
+376 KNNLAFC
-383 YQKGRGVHKDV
+383 YQKGRGVHKNV
-394 KEAIRLYEEA
+394 KEAIRLYGEA

-430 NRAIE
+430 SRAIE

>member
-7 INYAYEDYQLVQKI
+7 INYAYEDYEYVQKI

-45 LCVIHLWTP
+45 LCVIHFWTP
-54 AAHTSRSY
+54 AAHTSKSY

-88 EVEVQLDVLHALF
+88 EVDVQLDVLHALF
-101 KYKYQMM
+101 KYKYQMLNQ
-108 SRKSA
+108 RAA
-113 DVETKTAVI
+113 DAETKTV
-122 QNEAEHTEATTVVKA
+122 ES
-137 DNTTT
+137 
-142 AAVKQEVKLKPEVV
+142 KPEVV
-156 EVQSMGQLREAMAD
+156 EAKSVDELKKAMASS
-170 PEPKVIKFNAE
+170 EPKVIKFNA
-181 PMQKHDKQDGIGEV
+181 D
-195 AAKQTEKTQ
+195 
-204 NTSAEPE
+204 
-211 MTEGKAEE
+211 
-219 SAEAAKSA
+219 SA
-227 AEAPVEKEARMT
+227 AESKHAAKEPEIIEDTEETKIADVETAATAVEKQPEIVNEKIA
-239 TENIDETQKK
+239 EEQPDQS
-249 QLQQQ
+249 QQS
-254 ETEKTAEQLTTRDAL
+254 EPAKAVEELTTRDAL
-269 FAEGMRILENGKTRE
+269 FAEGMRILENGTTRE

-290 KYLRQAASQGHT
+290 KYLGQAASQGHT

-315 IGVRKSITEAAK
+315 IGVRRNITEAAK

-364 YEMASAQGNIQA
+364 YEMASAQGNIEA
-376 KNNLAYC
+376 KNNLAFC
-383 YQKGRGVHKDV
+383 YQKGRGIHKDV
-394 KEAIRLYEEA
+394 KEAIRLYGEA

-430 NRAIE
+430 SRAIE

-450 MLKILSQHLFMK
+450 MLKILSQHLFLK